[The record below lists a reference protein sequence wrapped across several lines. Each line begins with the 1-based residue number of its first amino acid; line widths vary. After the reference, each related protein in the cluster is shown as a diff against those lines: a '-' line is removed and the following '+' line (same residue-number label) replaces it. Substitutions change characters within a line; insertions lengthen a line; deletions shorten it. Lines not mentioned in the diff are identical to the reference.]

1 MKYLSHSVG
10 AFLKAVH
17 EVWCLVYSLQM
28 QITRES
34 TKSLFYFKLCLA
46 RVQLELKYKYI
57 YIQMYI
63 SLATCMTNTED
74 CVKD

>member
-28 QITRES
+28 HITRES
-34 TKSLFYFKLCLA
+34 RKFLFYFKLCLA

-57 YIQMYI
+57 YSDVHLSSHLYDQY
-63 SLATCMTNTED
+63 
-74 CVKD
+74 